1 MMRGKADSRVRR
13 TNRALLA
20 VDALALVFGVAGTV
34 VAILAVARG
43 SNPALLLVLAAVLP
57 LVIWS
62 IRDGAF
68 EIKLWRALNR
78 SPR

>member
-1 MMRGKADSRVRR
+1 MRQ

-20 VDALALVFGVAGTV
+20 VDALALMFGIAAVVVIVA
-34 VAILAVARG
+34 AVARG

-57 LVIWS
+57 LIVWS
-62 IRDGAF
+62 IRDGTF

-78 SPR
+78 SSR